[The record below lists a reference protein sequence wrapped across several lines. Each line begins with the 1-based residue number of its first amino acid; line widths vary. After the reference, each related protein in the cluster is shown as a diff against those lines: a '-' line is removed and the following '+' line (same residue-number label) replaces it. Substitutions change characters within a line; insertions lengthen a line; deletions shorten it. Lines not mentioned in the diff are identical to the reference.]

1 MKNNK
6 ILLYGGLSTSYLVYE
21 NLKSQ
26 NKKVDFIFDEFI
38 KKANYKSKAK
48 FSNKKTDLKNFIKQ
62 SKYFFVCIGMYDG
75 FLRDYISKIFIKK
88 NLTPLSIIS
97 KHSIV
102 DKNTTIGHG
111 LLCLPNSVIHKKVK
125 IGNNCLL
132 NVNSVI
138 DHECIIGD
146 GVHVMGSA
154 YIAGRVKIGN
164 FSSIGANATVLPDL
178 KIGKNSII
186 GAGAVVTKDVKD
198 GQVVVGNPA
207 KFLRLNKKK
216 YNLEII

>member
-1 MKNNK
+1 MKKKK
-6 ILLYGGLSTSYLVYE
+6 ILLYGGLSTSYIVYE

-38 KKANYKSKAK
+38 KEPNYESKAK
-48 FSNKKTDLKNFIKQ
+48 FSNKKTDLKNFIKE

-75 FLRDYISKIFIKK
+75 FLRDYISKILIKK
-88 NLTPLSIIS
+88 NLTPLSIVS
-97 KHSIV
+97 KNSIV
-102 DKNTTIGHG
+102 DQTATVGNG
-111 LLCLPNSVIHKKVK
+111 LLCLPNSVIHKKAK

-164 FSSIGANATVLPDL
+164 FASIGANATILPDL
-178 KIGKNSII
+178 KIGKNSIV

-198 GQVVVGNPA
+198 GCVVIGNPA
-207 KFLRLNKKK
+207 KFLRINKKE
-216 YNLEII
+216 YNLKII

>member
-1 MKNNK
+1 MKKKK
-6 ILLYGGLSTSYLVYE
+6 ILLYGGLSTSYIVYE
-21 NLKSQ
+21 NLKLQ

-38 KKANYKSKAK
+38 KEPNYESKAK
-48 FSNKKTDLKNFIKQ
+48 FSNKKADLKNFIKE

-75 FLRDYISKIFIKK
+75 FLRDYISKILIKK
-88 NLTPLSIIS
+88 KLTPLSIVS
-97 KHSIV
+97 KNSIV
-102 DKNTTIGHG
+102 DKTATVGNG
-111 LLCLPNSVIHKKVK
+111 LLCLPNSVIHKKAK

-138 DHECIIGD
+138 DHECNIGD

-164 FSSIGANATVLPDL
+164 FASIGANATILPDL
-178 KIGKNSII
+178 KIGKNSIV

-198 GQVVVGNPA
+198 GSVVIGNPA
-207 KFLRLNKKK
+207 KFLRINKKK
-216 YNLEII
+216 YNLKII